1 MAYRLVCRKCGKE
14 IGDFAAWFNQDQLC
28 ECGSNHAEA
37 VYDSDYRQLDGLCA
51 PGQDVRNLYH
61 YRSFLPLDESD
72 ETVSFGEGAVPIE
85 EWTFLSDFAREKYG
99 KNIKVVV
106 CRNDLNGGTGTFKD
120 IAASLA
126 ATLFKKHGV
135 KEYCLASTGNAAT
148 AYATYLAKAGV
159 KFDIFAPHDMYQ
171 ESQDAI
177 RGVGQ
182 NLIVSDGGYGQAKS
196 EAAEFHKTHHV
207 MISAGNIDPIRVEA
221 KKTLVFECLRQLG
234 RIPDVYMQAVAGGT
248 SPIAFEKGM
257 REIAS
262 DYPQYKMPRMLLVQ
276 QDTCDPMVQAW
287 EWASAN
293 GFPEGWNMKF
303 PSVTPHTRISILT
316 AGTPGMYPLVGPI
329 VRNSG
334 GGFIRIREEGLETVG
349 RMVKDNTGV
358 YMGPASAVCIAGFFK
373 ALEEDRLKD
382 GDLVLLNTGEGSE
395 RALWFKKAIDD
406 CKI

>member
-1 MAYRLVCRKCGKE
+1 MKYQLVCRKCGKV
-14 IGDFAAWFNQDQLC
+14 IGGFAEWFRQDQLC

-37 VYDSDYRQLDGLCA
+37 VYTADYRQLDKLCA
-51 PGQDVRNLYH
+51 HDVKADSLYH
-61 YRSFLPLDESD
+61 YYDFLPLESR
-72 ETVSFGEGAVPIE
+72 EGITSMGEGAVPIE
-85 EWTFLSDFAREKYG
+85 EWKFLSDIARNEYG
-99 KNIKVVV
+99 IDCRVMV
-106 CRNDLNGGTGTFKD
+106 CRNDMNGGTGTFKD

-126 ATLFKKHGV
+126 ATLFRQHGV

-159 KFDIFAPHDMYQ
+159 RFDIFAPHDMYQ

-177 RGVGQ
+177 RATGQ
-182 NLIVSDGGYGQAKS
+182 NLVVSEGGYGQAKK
-196 EAAEFHKTHHV
+196 EAADFHRDAHV

-221 KKTLVFECLRQLG
+221 KKTLVFECMRQLG

-262 DYPQYKMPRMLLVQ
+262 AYPEYRMPRMLLVQ

-287 EWASAN
+287 EWATEN
-293 GFPEGWNMKF
+293 GFPEDWNKHF
-303 PSVTPHTRISILT
+303 PSVTPNTRISILT

-334 GGFIRIREEGLETVG
+334 GCFLRIKEEGLEKYG
-349 RMVKDNTGV
+349 KQVKDNTGV
-358 YMGPASAVCIAGFFK
+358 YLGPASMVCIAGFHE
-373 ALEEDRLKD
+373 ALKQGRIRQ
-382 GDLVLLNTGEGSE
+382 GDTVLLNTGEGCE
-395 RALWFKKAIDD
+395 RALWFKDAIDN
-406 CKI
+406 CK